1 MIQIAPSLLA
11 ADFGALG
18 EEIIRAQ
25 KAGADMIH
33 IDVMDGHFVPNIT
46 IGPPIIKTLRKV
58 SQLTFD
64 VHLMIENPE
73 NYIKAFAEAGS
84 DIISVH
90 VETCPHLHRVVQL
103 IKSYGVKAAVALN
116 PATPVVLLEDILE
129 EIDMVL
135 IMSVNPGFGGQQFIP
150 AATSKIKRLK
160 EMIDQKG
167 LDVDIQV
174 DGGVNEKIA
183 SLVAEAGANILVAGS
198 AVYGKSDVK
207 QAIEGIRRSAEKAIH
222 NS

>member
-11 ADFGALG
+11 ANFGALG
-18 EEIIRAQ
+18 EEISRVQ

-58 SQLTFD
+58 SQITFD

-116 PATPVVLLEDILE
+116 PATPVILLEDILE

-150 AATSKIKRLK
+150 ATVSKVKRLK
-160 EMIDQKG
+160 EMIDRKG
-167 LDVDIQV
+167 LDVDIQI
-174 DGGVNEKIA
+174 DGGINEKTA
-183 SLVAEAGANILVAGS
+183 PLVAGAGANILVAGS
-198 AVYGKSDVK
+198 AVYGKPDVK
-207 QAIEGIRRSAEKAIH
+207 QAIDAIRKSAEKVV
-222 NS
+222 